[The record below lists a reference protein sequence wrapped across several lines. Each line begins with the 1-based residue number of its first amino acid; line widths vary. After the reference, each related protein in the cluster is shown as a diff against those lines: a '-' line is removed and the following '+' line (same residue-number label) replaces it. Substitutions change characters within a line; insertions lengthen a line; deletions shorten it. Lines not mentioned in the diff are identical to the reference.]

1 MAYSTSERGAALIP
15 SLLNGAL
22 NYDDLPSTIV
32 PGSAALTLFHSSGC
46 SLINSKLKSLGYA
59 APVASTNDIYD
70 YLADLEATYVAYR
83 ANALRSSPRT
93 SAGERTVADQFK
105 RAFEDGLKSL
115 ENMDLSRLNIAY
127 EGKWYMGGISEAE
140 KSAVSSDTDRV
151 APRFYRNIGENPE
164 RGS

>member
-1 MAYSTSERGAALIP
+1 MGYS
-15 SLLNGAL
+15 
-22 NYDDLPSTIV
+22 
-32 PGSAALTLFHSSGC
+32 
-46 SLINSKLKSLGYA
+46 
-59 APVASTNDIYD
+59 APVASSNDLYD
-70 YLADLEATYVAYR
+70 FLASVESDFVAYR

-127 EGKWYMGGISEAE
+127 EGKWYIGGISEAE

-151 APRFYRNIGENPE
+151 APRFYRDIGENPE